1 MRAKAMRAGT
11 IIVIV
16 GAALC
21 ACVNA
26 PPAPVPVEV
35 KDSTTIASARMSW
48 HASTESR
55 VFSPGLEIEYE
66 RGLGQVD
73 QRLAANEFIAVDNRT
88 LSGPREVRHSADLR
102 YGQLAFHG
110 IVRVPPSSGFEIDT
124 IAGLGQSHLGLRS
137 ESQSVPAGTL
147 AATYLMSGVV
157 LGVGPR
163 WNFSDVFAI
172 EARFQRLASSV
183 SSDDRFWYREI
194 ALRYL
199 PVKTVAIRAG
209 YAEMDF
215 RPSKISAGDSP
226 VHVRLYGPFL
236 GLNLM
241 F

>member
-124 IAGLGQSHLGLRS
+124 IAG
-137 ESQSVPAGTL
+137 P
-147 AATYLMSGVV
+147 YLMSGVV